1 MLPVAHVSHE
11 LTGRVRIRI
20 PERKGDEDYL
30 ARVGQAL
37 SKAEGVIAIE
47 VNPLTGSLL
56 IRHRS
61 TTAELLRFAQTQQLF
76 ALEAPNTDQ
85 ERLLHLAAEGVEK
98 LEDLV
103 HRVTQGQTSLAEVLF
118 VSLVG
123 LAGLQAL
130 RGHALGPS
138 TALLSYAAGL
148 LALHRA
154 NSRAR

>member
-1 MLPVAHVSHE
+1 MLPVAYVSHE
-11 LTGRVRIRI
+11 LAGRLRIRI
-20 PERKGDEDYL
+20 PERKRDKEYL
-30 ARVGQAL
+30 TWVSQVL
-37 SKAEGVIAIE
+37 SRAEGVIAIE

-61 TTAELLRFAQTQQLF
+61 TTAELLRFAQEQQLF
-76 ALEAPNTDQ
+76 ALEAPDTGQ
-85 ERLLHLAAEGVEK
+85 ERLLNLAAEGVGK

-103 HRVTQGQTSLAEVLF
+103 HRVTQGQTSLNEVLF
-118 VSLVG
+118 VTLVG

-138 TALLSYAAGL
+138 TALLSYAAGI

-154 NSRAR
+154 NSRAQ